1 MEALDLISGISSSNA
16 AAITLGGK
24 TKGTGSGFDA
34 LLAALTNQSQQTL
47 SQTAANTSETGK
59 ASASDST
66 QSIQINS
73 PADTPVARLETALRQ
88 SGQPLEKITVPPE
101 AREKMVEVLENSGYS
116 TEDAQEILRRA
127 TDDEG
132 NINLG
137 AMFELLPRYT
147 ADQGPVLVLDQDAKI
162 QLMQALNDLG
172 VPAGEIRRF
181 FESAEHIGQKI
192 ELKGITDL
200 LAMADPNRSEVDR
213 SVLEDLLGK
222 LGLNAQEVE
231 NLLDSKVDSQ
241 GRISPSDMLSL
252 LETAA
257 EKNDTK
263 IATALKTLANQIEV
277 QGDDTKEIVRQLR
290 TMVSQALEQA
300 PKKSA
305 ETQQTLQQTA
315 QPQTLQTESAQTE
328 GTQSAAATNEQ
339 SSGSATQSA
348 TQSSATAAGEALA
361 AETQTDTAKS
371 AADIL
376 GKLGQE
382 TVASARQNATTSE
395 TGSQTGFQGGKSGDQ
410 TLNQGL
416 AQQAAVNAKAATS
429 TATQD
434 SGSSKFN
441 DALTAAQNSA
451 ARGAAGQGSSTV
463 NRGIPAYVTRQVSQQ
478 MASMVRSGAPSLTL
492 NLKPAHLGSLNM
504 EVTMKDGNLQATLT
518 ADNAAAKQ
526 TLEAGLDLLREQL
539 MQQGIKVDR
548 IEVAVNADANPQ
560 QQQTAQTSGQS
571 GNGRSGNSGSGESG
585 AEDGQVAASQTEEQ
599 STTQTTA
606 RSRISIIA

>member
-1 MEALDLISGISSSNA
+1 MEALDLISGINSSTA

-24 TKGTGSGFDA
+24 TKSTGSGFDA
-34 LLAALTNQSQQTL
+34 LLAALTSQSQQTL
-47 SQTAANTSETGK
+47 SQTAANTSDTGAK
-59 ASASDST
+59 SASSAT
-66 QSIQINS
+66 QDIQINS
-73 PADTPVARLETALRQ
+73 PADTPVAQLETALRQ
-88 SGQPLEKITVPPE
+88 SGQPLEKITVPSGS
-101 AREKMVEVLENSGYS
+101 REKLVEVLENSGYS

-137 AMFELLPRYT
+137 AMFELLPQYT

-172 VPAGEIRRF
+172 VPAEEIRRF

-200 LAMADPNRSEVDR
+200 LAMADPSRSEVDR

-222 LGLNAQEVE
+222 LGLSTQEVE
-231 NLLDSKVDSQ
+231 TILDSKVDSQ

-277 QGDDTKEIVRQLR
+277 QGDDTKEVVRQLR

-300 PKKSA
+300 PQKAA
-305 ETQQTLQQTA
+305 ETQQTLQQTT
-315 QPQTLQTESAQTE
+315 QPQTLQAEGAQAE
-328 GTQSAAATNEQ
+328 ASQSTAATNAQ
-339 SSGSATQSA
+339 SSGSATQNA
-348 TQSSATAAGEALA
+348 TTTVGEALA
-361 AETQTDTAKS
+361 SEAQTDTAKS

-382 TVASARQNATTSE
+382 AAATARQDAATSD
-395 TGSQTGFQGGKSGDQ
+395 TGSQTGSQGGKSGDQ
-410 TLNQGL
+410 ALNQGL
-416 AQQAAVNAKAATS
+416 AQQAAANAKAATS

-441 DALTAAQNSA
+441 DALSAAQNSA
-451 ARGAAGQGSSTV
+451 ARSAAGQGSGTV
-463 NRGIPAYVTRQVSQQ
+463 NKGIPAYVTRQVSQQ
-478 MASMVRSGAPSLTL
+478 MASMVRSGTPSLSL
-492 NLKPAHLGSLNM
+492 NLKPAHLGSLNV

-518 ADNAAAKQ
+518 ADNVAAKQ
-526 TLEAGLDLLREQL
+526 TLEVGLDLLREQL
-539 MQQGIKVDR
+539 SQQGIKVDR
-548 IEVAVNADANPQ
+548 IEVAVNADANQQQ
-560 QQQTAQTSGQS
+560 QQQTAQTSGQG
-571 GNGRSGNSGSGESG
+571 GNGRNGDSSSGNTGT
-585 AEDGQVAASQTEEQ
+585 EDGQAAGSLAEDQ

-606 RSRISIIA
+606 RNRISIIA